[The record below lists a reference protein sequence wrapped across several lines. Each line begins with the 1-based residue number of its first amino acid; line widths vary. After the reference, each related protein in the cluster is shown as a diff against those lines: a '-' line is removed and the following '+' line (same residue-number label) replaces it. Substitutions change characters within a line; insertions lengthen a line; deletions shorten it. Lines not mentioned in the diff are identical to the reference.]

1 MNAERQIPT
10 AVGIWWVMAHKKL
23 LRLSGDVREHPRYSI
38 EEAADYLHVPPSTMK
53 AWIRG
58 QRYRSNGHLKVFLAV
73 IQPADPRN
81 KLLSFYNLAE
91 AHILRATRERNVPLR
106 NVRAAI
112 HYLRSQNPHDP
123 HPILSVQFATFG
135 KQVFID
141 HLGQIVNA
149 TRHGQLG
156 MREILDKYLERI
168 ERDDVGKPRQ
178 VFPIYSSRIA
188 INPLMSSGR
197 PIVKGTGI
205 MVSVLIDRAN
215 AGESIPELAKDY
227 GFRPVEVEEAIQEY
241 AAA

>member
-1 MNAERQIPT
+1 MPA
-10 AVGIWWVMAHKKL
+10 KKV
-23 LRLSGDVREHPRYSI
+23 LRLGGDVREHPRYSI
-38 EEAADYLHVPPSTMK
+38 EEAADYLHVPASTLR

-58 QRYRSNGHLKVFLAV
+58 QRYRTNGRLRIFLPV
-73 IQPADPRN
+73 IQPADPKN

-112 HYLRSQNPHDP
+112 HYVRTEIPDDP

-135 KQVFID
+135 KQVFIE
-141 HLGQIVNA
+141 HLGSIVNA

-156 MREILDKYLERI
+156 MREILDRYLERI

-215 AGESIPELAKDY
+215 AGETIPELAKDY
-227 GFRPVEVEEAIQEY
+227 GLQPVEVEEAIQEY